1 MFSITK
7 VIAPSVI
14 IFLLFYIIKYTIY
27 KFREY
32 NMVKK
37 CSGPKSY
44 PLIGNLNIFAG
55 YIKDVTYILINLSAN
70 YSSPWVMWIGPKL
83 IVILDDPENIEII
96 SKSSN
101 GYEKSSLYDFLEDIM
116 GNGLA
121 SASASIW
128 KIHRSILD
136 PLFKERMLSTYMDSI
151 VKKSNRL
158 ANILETTNG
167 EKVDFLHY
175 VHLCTLDIVYDGV
188 LESDL
193 NLQSN
198 SDCKLDKYM
207 SEILEITIQRITK
220 FWLHPSIIFNNSS
233 MGKRLHEIMS
243 HFNKITNE
251 IIKKKKESMN
261 EDNFTREGKGL
272 HARKNTSPILDALF
286 TSFYETGEY
295 SETDIY
301 NEINTIVIAGSD
313 TAANTL
319 TYLFLMLVTFPDIQK
334 KVYEELYDMYGSS
347 DPVDVPFTMEDTKK
361 MKYLER
367 VIKETLRLFPG
378 VSVFGRTLH
387 SDLKGQIFAMITIKA
402 IAATILRKFAVRID
416 DALSIE
422 NINLIFGITLKSA
435 EPIFLRFNKR

>member
-1 MFSITK
+1 M
-7 VIAPSVI
+7 
-14 IFLLFYIIKYTIY
+14 
-27 KFREY
+27 
-32 NMVKK
+32 
-37 CSGPKSY
+37 
-44 PLIGNLNIFAG
+44 
-55 YIKDVTYILINLSAN
+55 
-70 YSSPWVMWIGPKL
+70 
-83 IVILDDPENIEII
+83 
-96 SKSSN
+96 
-101 GYEKSSLYDFLEDIM
+101 
-116 GNGLA
+116 
-121 SASASIW
+121 
-128 KIHRSILD
+128 
-136 PLFKERMLSTYMDSI
+136 
-151 VKKSNRL
+151 
-158 ANILETTNG
+158 
-167 EKVDFLHY
+167 
-175 VHLCTLDIVYDGV
+175 
-188 LESDL
+188 
-193 NLQSN
+193 
-198 SDCKLDKYM
+198 
-207 SEILEITIQRITK
+207 LEITIQRITK

-261 EDNFTREGKGL
+261 EDNFTREGKDL
-272 HARKNTSPILDALF
+272 HARKNTNPILDALF
-286 TSFYETGEY
+286 KSFYETGEY

-319 TYLFLMLVTFPDIQK
+319 TYLFLMLATFPDIQK

-378 VSVFGRTLH
+378 VPVFGRTLC
-387 SDLKGQIFAMITIKA
+387 SDIKGIFTYNEIFFVYSFLLLSLLFYVVIILFFPIFSLHRKDKYWTDPLKFNPDRFLPGNYNPKCFLPFSFGKRRCIGQIFAMITIKA